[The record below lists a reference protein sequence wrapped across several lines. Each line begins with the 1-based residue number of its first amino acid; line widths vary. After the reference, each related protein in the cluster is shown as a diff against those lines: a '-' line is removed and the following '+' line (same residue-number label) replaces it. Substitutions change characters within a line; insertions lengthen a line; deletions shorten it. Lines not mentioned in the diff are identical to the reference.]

1 MEKLI
6 FEPGTLQEGTPKKT
20 AYVSH
25 IISDSKLPFIFHLD
39 TVKFT
44 NCNVN
49 WHENVEI
56 LMFMEGEG
64 QVFCDLNRT
73 EVKAGDIFVIN
84 SNSVHYVITENMVNY
99 YCLIVDSEFCTSNDI
114 DTNQLIFTNH
124 IISTE
129 AASKFIKIVEEYSGK
144 GEYKNAGIRSAVL
157 DLLVYLCRNHAKKSE
172 GKETGYSSKTIENIK
187 TAIGYIKANFYKN
200 LTVDKLA
207 FEVGL
212 SKYYFAREF
221 KKVTGQTVVT
231 YINMIRCEHAKKLL
245 SQKNYTVGEICKMVG
260 FENFSYF
267 SKTFRSITGI
277 LPSDYR
283 KQGLI

>member
-1 MEKLI
+1 MENLI
-6 FEPGTLQEGTPKKT
+6 FEPGLPGYGTPQKT
-20 AYVSH
+20 AYESH

-39 TVKFT
+39 TVKYS

-56 LMFMEGEG
+56 LMVTEGSG
-64 QVFCDLNRT
+64 QVFCDLNKT
-73 EVKAGDIFVIN
+73 DVEKGDIFVVN
-84 SNSVHYVITENMVNY
+84 SNSVHYVYAESIIKY
-99 YCLIVDSEFCTSNDI
+99 YCLIIDSEFCMANDI
-114 DTNQLIFTNH
+114 DTGQILFTNLV
-124 IISTE
+124 SNSNATDRYE
-129 AASKFIKIVEEYSGK
+129 KVVEEYT
-144 GEYKNAGIRSAVL
+144 GEKDYKNAGIRSAVL
-157 DLLVYLCRNHAKKSE
+157 DLLVYLCRNYAIKSE
-172 GKETGYSSKTIENIK
+172 GKGTAYTSKTIENIK
-187 TAIGYIKANFYKN
+187 TSIGYIKANFYKN

-212 SKYYFAREF
+212 SKYYFTREF

-267 SKTFRSITGI
+267 SKTFRGMTGI
-277 LPSDYR
+277 LPSEYR
-283 KQGLI
+283 KQS